1 MNFHSHTH
9 FQTAVGTSIN
19 NKRKWWQAQSQS
31 DACQTKHRTDDAKTK
46 KTKKTARTTFVDALR
61 KKAKLFSGA
70 DIDNKDDWTHLRHCK
85 ARNCQTCTFLSMVVK
100 WAPLLKYKNE
110 DGKASSWLGRQLN
123 KKGDVLVGCKA
134 CKTVIASNPN
144 WTCPWSSFSIEVSK
158 LRLTS
163 VRVHSECKKHILA
176 LNTIAT
182 QASGGSSSSSSSTS
196 GASMSRSVI
205 VAAPSIEVFSSVW
218 ETAGGKQAKIK
229 RNPSNKIMWCI
240 SEVLKAR
247 TRKFLETADCIGLI
261 RDERKGRLLIR
272 YRAVK
277 GLDLQCGVLGQ
288 AKDFGTGHENI
299 GEATVNILKQALT
312 PKTGAPKSAVSS
324 KKKAELSRRL
334 AERTAEVLKKVEMLC
349 VDSASDELLSGQVMR
364 YGSENIADYNNG
376 VTPNL
381 KLVIRDA
388 THAARRCSQK
398 PEAADEFLTTL
409 VRTLFSSKDSV
420 TQRIHNSHQ
429 WTQAFK
435 EYADD
440 IDAKIGPKVS
450 NLKAA
455 KHRHESFNKPKC
467 RFVLYLDAFITVAT
481 HMVRKG
487 GDYKR
492 FGTMFLDYINEEVA
506 VQAAMLADASCEGLQ
521 FVRKMDDEETDL
533 SEVNSALGEY
543 LLRLE
548 TLFVQEQCVH
558 VTGYTQFMLER
569 LETPC
574 TWKHRGQL
582 KVLGGAGSTW
592 DKPGVIKRCLQRMRG
607 YTKIAMHV
615 SKAEFPDFEVCMC
628 FEVFG
633 REMVKHSAS
642 TPDVTQLSEEAKK
655 QLRRLATFYNVS
667 EACLLNQYAE
677 FVPFAKQQLLRCEE
691 TKKMGDVWITVLKNR
706 LAPESAFCHVIRRFL
721 LYTASTARVEQNFS
735 ALKRVFNDQRLRM
748 SSDKESRFA
757 KLVLEHMSDDAPS
770 KQQILKEAQ
779 QIYVLHFSVH
789 RGGYTTR
796 VDKGVLKP
804 TDMVGNTEAAWIRRR
819 ERSVADAVSQFRDG
833 SSSVQAVQSRLESV
847 DIGDAWTDNHDE
859 MVSKQSQ
866 KVERRMI
873 DAMLD
878 HGDVCGHTTEQLEQ
892 QVEAEREGRVKRAR
906 EKQNHAIAINAVV
919 SRKTH
924 TLQGATFFFE
934 ESTIDLHKAVAR
946 HDGCSVV
953 DDRLLAS
960 HFVVK
965 DLRSPGMRVNWC
977 AKLMGGNIL
986 PPSTLLKGKGPLI
999 AFKPAYLTR
1008 RLIWVTS
1015 DFKERHQTA
1024 FEILKKAIE
1033 HPSSKWRLL
1042 ETEADFREHFV
1053 RLANRPAELCV
1064 LKCTTETFVPNLPDN
1079 ARCYDASTFLKT
1091 FNKYDEAVSQIGAA
1105 NR

>member
-9 FQTAVGTSIN
+9 FQTAVGTSVN
-19 NKRKWWQAQSQS
+19 SNKRKWWQAQSQS
-31 DACQTKHRTDDAKTK
+31 DACQTKHRNDDAK
-46 KTKKTARTTFVDALR
+46 KTTRTTRKTFVDSLR

-70 DIDNKDDWTHLRHCK
+70 DIDDKDDWSHLRHCK
-85 ARNCQTCTFLSMVVK
+85 TRNCQTCTFLSMAVK
-100 WAPLLKYKNE
+100 WAALVRYMNE
-110 DGKASSWLGRQLN
+110 DGKASSWLGRKLN
-123 KKGDVLVGCKA
+123 KQGDVLVGCKV
-134 CKTVIASNPN
+134 CKTVISSNPN

-163 VRVHSECKKHILA
+163 VRSHSECKKHILA
-176 LNTIAT
+176 LNTITA
-182 QASGGSSSSSSSTS
+182 QPSGGSSSSTSSTS
-196 GASMSRSVI
+196 GVI
-205 VAAPSIEVFSSVW
+205 AAPSIEELSSVW

-229 RNPSNKIMWCI
+229 RNRSDKIMWCI

-247 TRKFLETADCIGLI
+247 TRRFLENADCIGLI

-312 PKTGAPKSAVSS
+312 PQTGAPKSAVCSQ
-324 KKKAELSRRL
+324 KKVDLSRRL
-334 AERTAEVLKKVEMLC
+334 AERTAGVLEKVEMLC

-364 YGSENIADYNNG
+364 YGSENLADYNNG
-376 VTPNL
+376 VAPNL

-409 VRTLFSSKDSV
+409 VRTLFSSKDSI

-440 IDAKIGPKVS
+440 IDAKIGPQVS

-492 FGTMFLDYINEEVA
+492 FGNMFLDYINEEVA

-521 FVRKMDDEETDL
+521 FVRKMDNEETDL

-548 TLFVQEQCVH
+548 TLFVKEQCVH

-574 TWKHRGQL
+574 TWKDKGQL

-642 TPDVTQLSEEAKK
+642 TPDVTQLSEEAKT
-655 QLRRLATFYNVS
+655 QLKRLATFYNVS

-691 TKKMGDVWITVLKNR
+691 TKKMGDVWTTVLKNR
-706 LAPESAFCHVIRRFL
+706 LAPDTAFYHVIRRFL

-735 ALKRVFNDQRLRM
+735 ALKRVFNEQRLRM

-757 KLVLEHMSDDAPS
+757 KLVLEHMSDDVPS

-779 QIYVLHFSVH
+779 QIYVLQFSVH
-789 RGGYTTR
+789 RGGYATR

-804 TDMVGNTEAAWIRRR
+804 TDMDGNTEAAWIRRR
-819 ERSVADAVSQFRDG
+819 ERSLADAVSQFRACS

-847 DIGDAWTDNHDE
+847 DIGEAWTDNHDE
-859 MVSKQSQ
+859 MASKQSR

-906 EKQNHAIAINAVV
+906 EKQNHANAINAVV
-919 SRKTH
+919 SRKTQ
-924 TLQGATFFFE
+924 TFQGATFFFE
-934 ESTIDLHKAVAR
+934 QITDDLRRAVAQ

-1015 DFKERHQTA
+1015 DFRERHQTA

-1033 HPSSKWRLL
+1033 LRSSKWKLL
-1042 ETEADFREHFV
+1042 DTEEDFREHFD
-1053 RLANRPAELCV
+1053 RLAKASRPAELCV

-1079 ARCYDASTFLKT
+1079 ARCYDASTFLKAFT
-1091 FNKYDEAVSQIGAA
+1091 KYDEAVSQIGAA